1 MAISS
6 SQIKFYRSIYVND
19 SLTNGGRIG
28 TTQMTDGSLNNLFRN
43 VQSDEREAG
52 IDLYRKFFIKNDN
65 PLDSALTNPRMY
77 ISNISSGEDYFQIA
91 AGTDSDNQGLADDYT
106 DWCGSGRLAVNIL
119 SGENSLAVNCK
130 QASGIPSGSSLI
142 LFDGVQRA
150 EITMLGNPIWSG
162 EKATIIVDGVIGSSF
177 VAEETIVSA
186 ILPLNDITPT
196 ITDWF
201 ETSSAGTYN
210 EETYPVILYNIGSIT
225 ESWTLTFT
233 SSTEF
238 TVTGAVTGS
247 LGNGTITG
255 NFVPENIIG
264 YYFNLNRYGW
274 SGSWVAGDTITF
286 KTTHAAQGV
295 WIKESVPAGAESQIY
310 NLFTVKLLGESI

>member
-28 TTQMTDGSLNNLFRN
+28 TVQMTDGSLNNLFRN
-43 VQSDEREAG
+43 VQSDERASG

-65 PLDSALTNPRMY
+65 PLDSALINPRIY
-77 ISNISSGEDYFQIA
+77 ISNISSGEDYFQII
-91 AGTDSDNQGLADDYT
+91 AGTDSDNQALVDDYT
-106 DWCGSGRLAVNIL
+106 DWCGSGRLNANII
-119 SGENSLAVNCK
+119 SGENSLYVSCK
-130 QASGIPSGSSLI
+130 QAYGIPSGSSLM
-142 LFDGVQRA
+142 LSDGVQRV
-150 EITMLGNPIWSG
+150 EIAMLGDPVWSG
-162 EKATIIVDGVIGSSF
+162 EIATILVDGVIGSSF
-177 VAEETIVSA
+177 VAEETIVST
-186 ILPLNDITPT
+186 ILPLNTITPT
-196 ITDWF
+196 IIDWL
-201 ETSSAGTYN
+201 ESSGSGTYN
-210 EETYPVILYNIGSIT
+210 EETYPVILYNIGTIT
-225 ESWTLTFT
+225 ESWTITFI

-274 SGSWVAGDTITF
+274 AGSWTAGDTITF
-286 KTTHAAQGV
+286 KTTHAAQAV
-295 WIKESVPAGAESQIY
+295 WVKESIPAGAASQIY
-310 NLFTVKLLGESI
+310 NLLDVTLLGESA